1 MHFHQ
6 PHAEELINQ
15 LKGEYCDSS
24 ASTLY
29 DCLQDVPADELLQS
43 YSGFGFLDNPFKPTA
58 DGDFFEEDISIH
70 SYKPTH
76 RYVKYFYRLSA
87 RNYWFQELSFK
98 FSRELLCQDLL
109 AGKTRRLQHFGIA
122 P

>member
-1 MHFHQ
+1 MFNFWSWVHFHQ

-87 RNYWFQELSFK
+87 EISGFKSFLLSFLGNYYVK
-98 FSRELLCQDLL
+98 IF
-109 AGKTRRLQHFGIA
+109 
-122 P
+122 